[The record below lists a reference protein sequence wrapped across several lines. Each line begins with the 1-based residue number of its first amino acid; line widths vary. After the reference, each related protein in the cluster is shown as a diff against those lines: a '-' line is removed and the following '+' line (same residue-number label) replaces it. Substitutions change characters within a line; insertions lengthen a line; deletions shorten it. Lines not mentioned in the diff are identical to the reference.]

1 MPVVSTFHISSE
13 GENMVTVGF
22 EGGKANLLQT
32 RGNGDTSIIQMNED
46 MTRLLVDCLLS
57 GLDMIRSDFR
67 SSFDKE

>member
-22 EGGKANLLQT
+22 EGGKVNFLQT
-32 RGNGDTSIIQMNED
+32 RENGDTSVIQINED
-46 MTRLLVDCLLS
+46 MARLLVDCLYAGI
-57 GLDMIRSDFR
+57 GLIRNDFR